1 MTISTFPDGLGEH
14 FTPENLLRLPIQY
27 GTPLWLYD
35 GDRIIKQIK
44 KLKPFDVIRFAQK
57 ACSNTH
63 ILRLMREQGVKVDAV
78 SLGEI
83 ERALYAGFH
92 PGRDQ
97 SEIVFTAD
105 VIDEATLRR
114 IIELDIPVN
123 TGSIDMLEQ
132 IGERQPGHPVWL
144 RVNPGFGHGHSQKTN
159 TGGENSKH
167 GIWYQDLPL
176 AVEKIHQYGL
186 KLVGLHM
193 HIGSGVDY
201 QHLANVCNA
210 MVEQVMLCGEDI
222 QAISAGG
229 GLSIPYKIGEEA
241 VDTEHYYSLWHEAR
255 QRIAQHL
262 GHHVALEIE
271 PGRFLVAESGLL
283 MAEVRAVKP
292 MGSRH
297 YVLVDAGFNDLMRP
311 AMYGSYHPISVL
323 PVDALPID
331 GSPVDGLSVDN
342 SDNEADLREA
352 DWQETLVAGP
362 LCESGDVFTQLEG
375 GEVIPR
381 MLPPVSVG
389 DYLIFHHTGAYGA
402 SMSSNYNSRPLIPE
416 IMFIGGEARL
426 IRRRQTIEELLSL
439 EFV

>member
-1 MTISTFPDGLGEH
+1 MTISTFTYDSEGH
-14 FTPENLLRLPIQY
+14 FTPDNLLRLPMQY
-27 GTPLWLYD
+27 GTPLWVYD
-35 GDRIIKQIK
+35 GDNIIKQIK

-63 ILRLMREQGVKVDAV
+63 ILRLIREQGVKVDAV

-83 ERALYAGFH
+83 ERALYAGFQ
-92 PGRDQ
+92 PGRDK

-105 VIDEATLRR
+105 VIDEATLSRV
-114 IIELDIPVN
+114 IELDIPVN
-123 TGSIDMLEQ
+123 AGSIDMLAQ
-132 IGERQPGHPVWL
+132 IGERQSGHPVWL
-144 RVNPGFGHGHSQKTN
+144 RINPGFGHGHSQKTN

-167 GIWYQDLPL
+167 GIWFQDLPL
-176 AVEKIHQYGL
+176 AIAKIHQYGL

-229 GLSIPYKIGEEA
+229 GLSIPYQEGEES

-255 QRIAQHL
+255 QRIEQHL
-262 GHHVALEIE
+262 GHHIELEIE
-271 PGRFLVAESGLL
+271 PGRFLVAESGIL
-283 MAEVRAVKP
+283 MAEVRAVKS
-292 MGSRH
+292 MGNRR

-323 PVDALPID
+323 SVNAL
-331 GSPVDGLSVDN
+331 S
-342 SDNEADLREA
+342 
-352 DWQETLVAGP
+352 ETTSLETTLLETIVAGP

-375 GEVIPR
+375 GEVVSR

-416 IMFIGGEARL
+416 ILFTQGEARL
-426 IRRRQTIEELLSL
+426 IRRRQTIEELLLL
-439 EFV
+439 EAI